1 MECLFEVLI
10 QLLGEAFLGSVL
22 EFLAELIGRGVAWVF
37 NVLTGRLDDPRR
49 PPDDLRVARA
59 ILYQLMGVAA
69 GFISLLI
76 RREHMIRLPWLQV
89 VGLVVTPLV
98 MAAVMVQWG
107 KFLAARQ
114 KARTPLNHFV
124 CAYGFGLCYLLV
136 RFFFAK

>member
-1 MECLFEVLI
+1 MDCLFEVILP
-10 QLLGEAFLGSVL
+10 LLGEAFVGSAI
-22 EFLAELIGRGVAWVF
+22 EFTVEVVARAVAWVF
-37 NVLTGRLDDPRR
+37 NVLTGRLDDPHR

-69 GFISLLI
+69 GFLSLLA
-76 RREHMIRLPWLQV
+76 RREHVIRLPWLQV
-89 VGLVVTPLV
+89 VSLVVTPVV

-107 KFLAARQ
+107 KFLARRRR
-114 KARTPLNHFV
+114 ARTPLNHFV